1 MKRFLVTS
9 SENNKKCIK
18 EAIDIPSPASPGLNE
33 SMVHNPSTSSNSAQE
48 IDKITN
54 NYLFDG
60 TFYKVISIIDNKL
73 TADCQSCNKTIH
85 GQINSTGNFLK
96 HFKNKHSSVLST
108 LQAKKN
114 EKKKLSNASL
124 SEKGESTLANFSNK
138 QLKLPYSQ
146 IFQPKQISKQT
157 IVNLV
162 FDYIID
168 EMRPLV
174 TCEKVAFKNL
184 IMGLTGITDASYL
197 PDSKVMKREL
207 KSRCSYVLGCRRV
220 KGSHTYLNIA
230 KGIIEILK
238 TFNIKNSKITH
249 CVTDNASNFGKAFRT
264 FSMQSQKQNVAPTTI
279 SLENFNES
287 SSDIGSE
294 VDDTN
299 SNVDVVELSNIFLDS
314 NELVNEYDDDISLPE
329 HLTCAAHTLSLI
341 ATSDISKISD
351 ISYKKISKSVFEKL
365 QSFWNIISRSS
376 VASDKIYDI
385 CNCKFPVPILTRWN
399 SMFNAVKKI
408 LANKEKLLCGFDELK
423 INKLKI
429 IEWKFLEEYCL
440 VMEPLALAL
449 DKLQGEK
456 SIFLGYVAPT
466 IIALRLR
473 LIQASHLTHCRPLSL
488 LVIKSLEKRF
498 DYIYKLETLPSKTF
512 ILASISHPNF
522 KLNWVPVRYKKLCKQ
537 LFLSE
542 CDKINAVEK
551 ITENASEDEHDGA
564 SDNEFY
570 NILNGADDDFEGCNS
585 GDTVGENRRENNNLA
600 SVQAL
605 SYLDCKNKELSLLD
619 NFPIVKQVFLK
630 YNMSLPSSAPVERL
644 FSSGSQ
650 ILTPRRNRLSD
661 TVFEMLLCCR
671 CNQNK

>member
-1 MKRFLVTS
+1 
-9 SENNKKCIK
+9 
-18 EAIDIPSPASPGLNE
+18 
-33 SMVHNPSTSSNSAQE
+33 
-48 IDKITN
+48 
-54 NYLFDG
+54 
-60 TFYKVISIIDNKL
+60 
-73 TADCQSCNKTIH
+73 
-85 GQINSTGNFLK
+85 
-96 HFKNKHSSVLST
+96 
-108 LQAKKN
+108 
-114 EKKKLSNASL
+114 
-124 SEKGESTLANFSNK
+124 
-138 QLKLPYSQ
+138 
-146 IFQPKQISKQT
+146 
-157 IVNLV
+157 
-162 FDYIID
+162 
-168 EMRPLV
+168 MRPLV

-207 KSRCSYVLGCRRV
+207 KSRYKSYVAMLTELISNQYFICVTADIWSCNNKSYLGMTCHYINENNYNRCSYVLGCRRV

-498 DYIYKLETLPSKTF
+498 DYIYKLETPPSKTF

-585 GDTVGENRRENNNLA
+585 GDTVGENRREKNNLA

-630 YNMSLPSSAPVERL
+630 YNTSLPSSAPVERL